1 MAADHHLRAVAP
13 QEGGQC
19 ALRGVLPPLVFVAP
33 VHAGDDE
40 IGPFAPHRRQIGGHP
55 HGVDAVYDGPRGH
68 GHSVRAVGV
77 IDQRDPQA
85 AMFDAQRM
93 IPPVVGAV
101 GEDPRVADA
110 AAVQLADRRADALR
124 AAVAA
129 VVVGQE
135 RDIHARSAQGVGQF
149 RWGAEKRIA
158 RVAAAPRQRGLQIDH
173 REVCGVHPRGE
184 GGEHGRVVEP
194 FAAARGLDLREV
206 LHDVAAEKHPHAL
219 GRRNGRPLPGRS
231 AGRGAADRREQQAGQ
246 RMSHSEPHGGCRS
259 GFPFRIAG
267 KPSFLDPLAL
277 FEQFADTPERRS
289 APDGQQRGPEQ
300 FAHGDRGGDRPD
312 ARQKEQPPD
321 AHPEIVF
328 ALDDE
333 RMEDADDEERAQPDG
348 QSREVVLRQKFHI
361 VSMSFSPH
369 GTVCSALRGKDTKNG
384 RSAAGPPEKTAV
396 SRQKPYCNI
405 TLTRLACPLPAAMSR
420 REP

>member
-1 MAADHHLRAVAP
+1 MRVAADNQIDPVSSQKPGQLPLHLVRSTF
-13 QEGGQC
+13 
-19 ALRGVLPPLVFVAP
+19 VFVAP

-40 IGPFAPHRRQIGGHP
+40 IGPFAPHRRQIGGHS

-77 IDQRDPQA
+77 IDQRNPQA
-85 AMFDAQRM
+85 AMFDAQR
-93 IPPVVGAV
+93 IVGAV

-149 RWGAEKRIA
+149 RWGAEERIA
-158 RVAAAPRQRGLQIDH
+158 RVAAAPRQRGLQIDY
-173 REVCGVHPRGE
+173 REVRGVHPRSE
-184 GGEHGRVVEP
+184 GGEHRRVVEP
-194 FAAARGLDLREV
+194 FAAACGLDLREV

-267 KPSFLDPLAL
+267 EPSFLDPLAL

-300 FAHGDRGGDRPD
+300 FAHGDRGGNRPD

-333 RMEDADDEERAQPDG
+333 RMEDADDEERAQSDG

-369 GTVCSALRGKDTKNG
+369 GTVCSALRDKDTKNG
-384 RSAAGPPEKTAV
+384 RSAAGAV
-396 SRQKPYCNI
+396 LK
-405 TLTRLACPLPAAMSR
+405 
-420 REP
+420 